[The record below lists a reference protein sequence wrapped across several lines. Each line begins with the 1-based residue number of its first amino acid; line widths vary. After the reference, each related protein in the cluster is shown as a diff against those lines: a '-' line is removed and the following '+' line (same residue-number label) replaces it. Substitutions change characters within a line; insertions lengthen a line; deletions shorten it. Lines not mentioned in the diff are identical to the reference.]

1 MVFETT
7 PLSTILPVL
16 SSRLH
21 AMARAFNCFSSCGG
35 AFRTA
40 GVCAKFGSIASC
52 AVSERRVAT
61 ETNKTSEHTLLL
73 HAPLKVVYTLSPSV
87 RPKRPWAGE
96 YPTSFPEGPRSAP
109 SPSKTCV
116 DRSGAVRVSSVL
128 VDASL
133 LDTSRPN
140 EPTAMSSRAEAL
152 VDRADELEQC
162 GQPQAACRA
171 YQAALHLDPHCRAAA
186 VNLGVLLKCVD
197 RLPACRAAYRH
208 AAALHAQLRL
218 NEPQRLC
225 DGGTGMLKAAVVG
238 GATAAA
244 LGLLSSC
251 CLAASGW
258 LSSAGS
264 PARGQLRCPASSAHL
279 IPVPSNQH

>member
-1 MVFETT
+1 
-7 PLSTILPVL
+7 
-16 SSRLH
+16 
-21 AMARAFNCFSSCGG
+21 
-35 AFRTA
+35 
-40 GVCAKFGSIASC
+40 
-52 AVSERRVAT
+52 VSERRVAT

-96 YPTSFPEGPRSAP
+96 YRLSRQLAGSAPTSFARSAGVP
-109 SPSKTCV
+109 PLRPELLSTARSC
-116 DRSGAVRVSSVL
+116 RASGAVRVSSVL

>member
-1 MVFETT
+1 
-7 PLSTILPVL
+7 
-16 SSRLH
+16 
-21 AMARAFNCFSSCGG
+21 
-35 AFRTA
+35 
-40 GVCAKFGSIASC
+40 
-52 AVSERRVAT
+52 
-61 ETNKTSEHTLLL
+61 LLL

-96 YPTSFPEGPRSAP
+96 YRLSRQLAGSAPTSFAQGPPECPLSVQDFCRPRAP
-109 SPSKTCV
+109 CRV
-116 DRSGAVRVSSVL
+116 SGAVRVSSVL

>member
-1 MVFETT
+1 
-7 PLSTILPVL
+7 
-16 SSRLH
+16 
-21 AMARAFNCFSSCGG
+21 MARAFNCFSSCGG

-96 YPTSFPEGPRSAP
+96 YRLSRQLAGSAPTSFARSPGAPPLRPELVS
-109 SPSKTCV
+109 
-116 DRSGAVRVSSVL
+116 RSGAVRVSSVL

>member
-1 MVFETT
+1 
-7 PLSTILPVL
+7 
-16 SSRLH
+16 
-21 AMARAFNCFSSCGG
+21 
-35 AFRTA
+35 
-40 GVCAKFGSIASC
+40 
-52 AVSERRVAT
+52 
-61 ETNKTSEHTLLL
+61 
-73 HAPLKVVYTLSPSV
+73 
-87 RPKRPWAGE
+87 
-96 YPTSFPEGPRSAP
+96 
-109 SPSKTCV
+109 
-116 DRSGAVRVSSVL
+116 VL

-251 CLAASGW
+251 GLAASGW

>member
-96 YPTSFPEGPRSAP
+96 YR
-109 SPSKTCV
+109 
-116 DRSGAVRVSSVL
+116 L
-128 VDASL
+128 
-133 LDTSRPN
+133 SRQL
-140 EPTAMSSRAEAL
+140 A
-152 VDRADELEQC
+152 
-162 GQPQAACRA
+162 
-171 YQAALHLDPHCRAAA
+171 
-186 VNLGVLLKCVD
+186 GVL
-197 RLPACRAAYRH
+197 H
-208 AAALHAQLRL
+208 
-218 NEPQRLC
+218 
-225 DGGTGMLKAAVVG
+225 
-238 GATAAA
+238 
-244 LGLLSSC
+244 
-251 CLAASGW
+251 
-258 LSSAGS
+258 
-264 PARGQLRCPASSAHL
+264 
-279 IPVPSNQH
+279 